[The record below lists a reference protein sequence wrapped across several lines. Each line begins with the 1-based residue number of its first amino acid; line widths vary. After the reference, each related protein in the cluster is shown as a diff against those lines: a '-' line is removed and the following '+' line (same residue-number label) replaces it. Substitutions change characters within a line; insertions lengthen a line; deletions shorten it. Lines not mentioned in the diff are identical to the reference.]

1 MKISLNRLTRLAL
14 LTALCI
20 ALREAF
26 SGLPNV
32 QPITAIFLV
41 VTLTYGLVDGIILS
55 SLTMLLTGFLLGF
68 GEVVFRQ
75 MLAFALIC
83 FIWHWLARL
92 FKSFPLNLALPLQ
105 IMAAAGLSL
114 LYGLILDVSSALIF
128 STPILAYILAG
139 LTFDLLH
146 AASTALFYPIIFS
159 IFRRFSHEK
168 TTD

>member
-1 MKISLNRLTRLAL
+1 
-14 LTALCI
+14 
-20 ALREAF
+20 
-26 SGLPNV
+26 
-32 QPITAIFLV
+32 
-41 VTLTYGLVDGIILS
+41 
-55 SLTMLLTGFLLGF
+55 MLLTGLLLGF